1 MEVLKE
7 QGSKIIVY
15 FEKAQEVLTIDL
27 KDIRIFCTEKAIKF
41 NNTQVDYEISRERD
55 IDFVKL
61 MKYLK
66 EYFKKEQQDK
76 QIPDKRKEI

>member
-55 IDFVKL
+55 IDFTKL

-66 EYFKKEQQDK
+66 EYFKKDQVDK
-76 QIPDKRKEI
+76 LVPDKRKEI